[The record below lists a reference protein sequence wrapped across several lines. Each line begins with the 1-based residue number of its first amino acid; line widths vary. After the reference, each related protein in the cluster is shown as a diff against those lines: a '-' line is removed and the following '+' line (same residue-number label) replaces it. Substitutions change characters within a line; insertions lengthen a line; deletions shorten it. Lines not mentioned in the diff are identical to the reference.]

1 MHPLHPLRPGN
12 EGAVTIHRAVSLQT
26 LIVHS
31 SAPNVESRGDRHHR
45 GFLFQESV
53 GLRVNLLQ
61 IRLDGPYFAAFLVNR
76 TTIAL
81 QNQQNLSS
89 PSRIFASIS

>member
-1 MHPLHPLRPGN
+1 LHRN
-12 EGAVTIHRAVSLQT
+12 HFYEGLSTFFSSPIEGPTDSGKRAC
-26 LIVHS
+26 
-31 SAPNVESRGDRHHR
+31 N
-45 GFLFQESV
+45 QEEDNQEPV

-61 IRLDGPYFAAFLVNR
+61 IRLDGPYSAAFLGNR

-81 QNQQNLSS
+81 QNRQNLSS